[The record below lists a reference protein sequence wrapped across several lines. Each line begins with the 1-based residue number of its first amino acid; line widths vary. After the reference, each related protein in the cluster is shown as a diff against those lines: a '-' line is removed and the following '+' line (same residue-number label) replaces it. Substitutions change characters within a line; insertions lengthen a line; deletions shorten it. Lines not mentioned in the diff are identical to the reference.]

1 MPLTFPVKSCPLS
14 TVFRATDQHHLILTR
29 AVQRM
34 TAASSDMRDC
44 LSQGRVIGTAPNMHV
59 LHTSSI
65 TAVHCT
71 THIQHHCCT
80 LYYTH
85 PASLLYTVLHTSSI
99 TAVHCTTHIQ
109 HHCCTLYYTH
119 PASLL
124 YTVLHTSSITAVH
137 CGSGHICIYMACIC
151 DILLPTVHRAIHPSQ
166 LAL

>member
-44 LSQGRVIGTAPNMHV
+44 LSQGRVIGTTPNMHV

-124 YTVLHTSSITAVH
+124 YTVAVD
-137 CGSGHICIYMACIC
+137 IYVYTWHVFVIYFYQLYTERF
-151 DILLPTVHRAIHPSQ
+151 IPHSLLCKMQVFK
-166 LAL
+166 L